1 MKHRAGIAHERAV
14 KITSVCTASSI
25 ARTGAEF
32 VWCGNSWLLTV
43 DCQLADLGLL
53 TGTQ

>member
-1 MKHRAGIAHERAV
+1 MIYRAGIAHERAV

-25 ARTGAEF
+25 ARMGAEF
-32 VWCGNSWLLTV
+32 VWCGSSWVLAV